1 MKRNAVSV
9 TYDEERLSTLKLY
22 LSQKGLQLEDELVKA
37 LDTIYEKN
45 VPISVREYLNLLSGN
60 EDPIVPRTRK
70 RRKEANTNTDAEVI
84 EHE

>member
-70 RRKEANTNTDAEVI
+70 RRTEANTNTDAEVI